1 MWMRRGERD
10 SKKKELRGAGKRKK
24 QAQGDAHS
32 SSRGER
38 RSKQRFSPGR
48 VPAEPRRSASAHNV
62 KYNEGR
68 GGGGVND
75 DADENDEDKDD
86 DGRLVFPINTSA
98 LE

>member
-1 MWMRRGERD
+1 MLEKERSRPKVTHIPPLVGSVGLNSVSPRR
-10 SKKKELRGAGKRKK
+10 
-24 QAQGDAHS
+24 
-32 SSRGER
+32 
-38 RSKQRFSPGR
+38 R
-48 VPAEPRRSASAHNV
+48 VPAEPRSSASAHNV

>member
-1 MWMRRGERD
+1 MLEKERSRPKVTHIPPLVGSVGLNSVSPRGG
-10 SKKKELRGAGKRKK
+10 SQLSRGAQHQHIMSNTMK
-24 QAQGDAHS
+24 
-32 SSRGER
+32 E
-38 RSKQRFSPGR
+38 
-48 VPAEPRRSASAHNV
+48 
-62 KYNEGR
+62 

>member
-1 MWMRRGERD
+1 MSNTM
-10 SKKKELRGAGKRKK
+10 KE
-24 QAQGDAHS
+24 
-32 SSRGER
+32 
-38 RSKQRFSPGR
+38 
-48 VPAEPRRSASAHNV
+48 
-62 KYNEGR
+62 